1 MVDRMQRWVTAGHKT
16 SHIEIMMI
24 PVIHAL
30 GHKDCELIQRDQH
43 ALDIHHQIETGA
55 IQFNEQLMAEFN
67 DLHLQ
72 SYLWVLGSYEIIRS
86 ICERLEG
93 DPRQKIARDA
103 KHFFERV
110 RMPLAKMA
118 TANRYREDSPIAY
131 PALNMEHGV
140 AWQVQETVFITRYE
154 LSDTFLNFLEAL

>member
-1 MVDRMQRWVTAGHKT
+1 MGNRMQRWVTAGHKT

-30 GHKDCELIQRDQH
+30 GHKDCELIQRDRR
-43 ALDIHHQIETGA
+43 ALDIHHQTETGA
-55 IQFNEQLMAEFN
+55 IQFNELHMMEFN
-67 DLHLQ
+67 DLLTQ
-72 SYLWVLGSYEIIRS
+72 SYLWVLGAYEIIRS
-86 ICERLEG
+86 VCERLEG
-93 DPRQKIARDA
+93 DPRHSTAREA
-103 KHFFERV
+103 KRVFERV

-118 TANRYREDSPIAY
+118 TADRYREDSPIAY
-131 PALNMEHGV
+131 PALNLDHGI